1 MGISTLSRTEHSTAQ
16 TRETECCKV
25 VLPQVQ
31 KRGQNSILELY
42 LVLIY
47 PTYLCALG
55 LHITEVAH
63 DIQGQVSKY
72 VTKDLGLVNSYDT
85 WHGMFRITIVSVLTL
100 LCKALDTH
108 SCHFIGTKNV
118 AKELRKITEGR
129 VRDRDV
135 SWFPELY
142 YKSKMLYTALCT
154 SDIIHICV
162 HLGVLYLGQSIKT
175 HLYWSMKNC
184 GNSPDTLQQ
193 LIQTICN
200 HYMVL

>member
-1 MGISTLSRTEHSTAQ
+1 MVGISTLSRTEHSTAQ

-42 LVLIY
+42 LVLICL
-47 PTYLCALG
+47 TYLCALG

-85 WHGMFRITIVSVLTL
+85 WHGMFRITICSVLTL
-100 LCKALDTH
+100 LYKTLDTH

-129 VRDRDV
+129 IRDRDI

-142 YKSKMLYTALCT
+142 DKSKMPLYCTVQYLRHHTHLCT
-154 SDIIHICV
+154 FMCT
-162 HLGVLYLGQSIKT
+162 LFRTKYQ
-175 HLYWSMKNC
+175 
-184 GNSPDTLQQ
+184 DTFILEYEE
-193 LIQTICN
+193 LWD
-200 HYMVL
+200 LS